1 MSIQQMLNKTAQA
14 STLCDACDFAPC
26 QCSAKVCGLAF
37 SQAFVEDDE

>member
-1 MSIQQMLNKTAQA
+1 MSIQHILSKTAQA
-14 STLCDACDFAPC
+14 ASLCDACDSAPC